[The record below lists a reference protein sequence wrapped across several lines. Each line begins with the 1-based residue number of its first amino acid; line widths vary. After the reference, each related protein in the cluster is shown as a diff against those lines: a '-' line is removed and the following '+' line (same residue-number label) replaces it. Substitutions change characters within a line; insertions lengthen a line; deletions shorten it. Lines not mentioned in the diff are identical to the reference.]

1 MFTGLVEKTGII
13 ENITPIAEGAR
24 FTISV
29 PFAEEVGL
37 GDSVAVNGCC
47 LTIKSINGHSLFF
60 DVLTQTM
67 RVTMFRDL
75 KEGDCVNL
83 ERAMNGLARF
93 GGHFVTGHVDTCG
106 EIVSMEEV
114 GQDHKLTI
122 RIPDEYTKYCIDK
135 GSIAL
140 DGVSLTIARIEGST
154 LEFWL
159 IPHTYAETNLH
170 DAFPGKRINI
180 EVDMMAKYIEK
191 LTSAMLQR

>member
-1 MFTGLVEKTGII
+1 MFTGLVEKTGSV
-13 ENITPIAEGAR
+13 ENITPIAEGAQ
-24 FTISV
+24 FTIAV
-29 PFAEEVGL
+29 PFADEVHL

-47 LTIKSINGHSLFF
+47 LTVNAINGNLLSF
-60 DVLTQTM
+60 DILTQTM

-83 ERAMNGLARF
+83 ERAMNGSARF

-106 EIVSMEEV
+106 EIVSIEPI
-114 GQDHKLTI
+114 GQDHKLI
-122 RIPDEYTKYCIDK
+122 VRIPNEYAKYCIDK

-140 DGVSLTIARIEGST
+140 DGISLTIAKIEDNT

-170 DAFPGKRINI
+170 DAFTGKRINI

-191 LTSAMLQR
+191 ITVAMAQH